1 MDSTTVELIGLTAA
15 LITSIGFLP
24 QLIKGFKTK
33 KLDDISYFMPIVLA
47 IGMTLW
53 LIYGI
58 LIHSIAVIVANIFSI
73 SCSICLIILKK
84 IYS

>member
-1 MDSTTVELIGLTAA
+1 MDTTTELIGLIAA

-24 QLIKGFKTK
+24 QIIKGFKTK
-33 KLDDISYFMPIVLA
+33 KLDDVSYFMPIVLA

-58 LIHSIAVIVANIFSI
+58 LISSISIIAANIFSI
-73 SCSICLIILKK
+73 SCSISLIIMKK
-84 IYS
+84 KYS